1 MATAEDQICQP
12 REGPPAGCKWG
23 MRLPGVPAADSED
36 LPPKGPYNDGRS
48 RPSSASNLVIRF
60 LKQLS
65 RLHPGFHGRGRGPI
79 RQVKLAALQWSLAR
93 ARPELLRVDELLARS
108 CG

>member
-1 MATAEDQICQP
+1 MGD
-12 REGPPAGCKWG
+12 EGS
-23 MRLPGVPAADSED
+23 PGARSDFKD

-65 RLHPGFHGRGRGPI
+65 RLRPGFHGRGRGPI
-79 RQVKLAALQWSLAR
+79 RQVKLAALQVVAR
-93 ARPELLRVDELLARS
+93 ARPTGASES
-108 CG
+108 G